1 MYREHDKD
9 FITLLKYFPS
19 HPGYSINYISF
30 NDNLSLVADCSYDG
44 YVNIYSVPKFKLVR
58 SIYIDPNTEN
68 GLFNL
73 DFVFL
78 SSQPLGAVS
87 VYSNEVGNF
96 KCFSLN
102 GKEIKSQGN
111 DEKLNFVR
119 DENGE

>member
-1 MYREHDKD
+1 
-9 FITLLKYFPS
+9 
-19 HPGYSINYISF
+19 
-30 NDNLSLVADCSYDG
+30 
-44 YVNIYSVPKFKLVR
+44 VPKFSLVR

-119 DENGE
+119 DENGEEIKLTGMCSPLIFTDYQFNDYLIYILNKNLLFYIIQLLIIKKNI